1 MAKYNIRRIYSP
13 NIIIFGEST
22 RRIIIFF
29 IFVSKELN
37 MIQRQL
43 LPILKRLMNTGK
55 AIVLIGA
62 RQTGKTTLL
71 KELSKEGKTS
81 NG

>member
-1 MAKYNIRRIYSP
+1 
-13 NIIIFGEST
+13 
-22 RRIIIFF
+22 
-29 IFVSKELN
+29 